1 MKHRSSLIIIYLC
14 LLSLFTLGMAE
25 LLLTDKE
32 ERASMTENRMLQGFP
47 QFSAQSILNGSFME
61 DFEAFLSDG
70 FFARDKIADVT
81 DGIMGLFRL

>member
-32 ERASMTENRMLQGFP
+32 
-47 QFSAQSILNGSFME
+47 
-61 DFEAFLSDG
+61 
-70 FFARDKIADVT
+70 
-81 DGIMGLFRL
+81 